1 MSKAD
6 CEILG
11 QTKAEIDFKCGE
23 KLFIQPHVLD
33 KIVFVREAVTCGMP
47 VEKPY
52 YSKTAATKYPSLC
65 CWCVDSD
72 ATNLINVGEVE
83 THGAKILPICR
94 DCVKGQELVKCGKE
108 KKTKQ
113 AKEKGSK
120 RRKRAAAEEEEE
132 DEEEED
138 EDEEEESDDME
149 AEAEEEDEDEDE
161 EDGDEQEGKQQEED
175 DDDQEEEIDEMDTG
189 EGKEDED
196 EEDPTTEKGIQKI
209 VEKLLRGGSL
219 GNYTQL
225 MLDIDFK
232 DVKRALKDKGVN

>member
-1 MSKAD
+1 
-6 CEILG
+6 
-11 QTKAEIDFKCGE
+11 
-23 KLFIQPHVLD
+23 
-33 KIVFVREAVTCGMP
+33 MP

-113 AKEKGSK
+113 AKEKGAK

-132 DEEEED
+132 DEEDED
-138 EDEEEESDDME
+138 EDEEEEIDDME

-232 DVKRALKDKGVN
+232 DVKRALKDKGVNWKKWEKVRWMMNASASYRHVLSSLTSFSIRR